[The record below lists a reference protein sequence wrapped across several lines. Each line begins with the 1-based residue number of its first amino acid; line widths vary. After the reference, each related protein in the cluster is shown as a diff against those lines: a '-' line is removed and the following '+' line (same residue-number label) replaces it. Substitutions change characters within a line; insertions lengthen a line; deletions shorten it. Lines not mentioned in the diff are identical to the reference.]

1 MASSQ
6 TSSNQ
11 TNSRLQA
18 PEDCVSGGV
27 GDGTVLVGYVGE
39 VMGMRF
45 VGGNITYCEMVSIIL
60 ETKLILQQ
68 NVPLAVDTLSLVLA
82 DDHVA
87 ESSAIL
93 KDEDSVLLATLNL
106 VVACAVTT
114 VVLRSRQR

>member
-1 MASSQ
+1 
-6 TSSNQ
+6 
-11 TNSRLQA
+11 
-18 PEDCVSGGV
+18 
-27 GDGTVLVGYVGE
+27 
-39 VMGMRF
+39 MRF